1 MTTMKVIIA
10 KDKNGKQINKYKAAD
25 GLVFNRK
32 DHCEFYEEKHMW
44 KVKKDEEK
52 DGR

>member
-25 GLVFNRK
+25 GLIFDRK
-32 DHCEFYEEKHMW
+32 DHCEFYEAKHMW
-44 KVKKDEEK
+44 KVKKTEK
-52 DGR
+52 KGE